1 MNFRAVRPAFA
12 LLLFA
17 GLLPAADQQLMS
29 LLMPDAKVVAGIN
42 VEQAKNSPFGQFLL
56 TQMQNGSGGFGKL
69 AAVIGFDPT
78 KDLGE
83 VLMGTL
89 GQPARQGLV
98 LAKGTF
104 NPELVFAAAQAGGHT
119 VETYHGVQILTGKD
133 DSITHA
139 VAFLGGAI
147 AVAGDL
153 DSVHGAIDRRAA
165 GSGISID
172 PALAAM
178 VNQLS
183 NSLDAW
189 SVSTAPLAALAGQK
203 FPDATLNGLL
213 NSDVLKSIQ
222 QTSAGV
228 KLGAIVQLSA
238 QLVASSSQSA
248 ASLADVLR
256 FLESMVQANA
266 PASSA
271 AAITSLVQ
279 SLNVQADGNNV
290 NLALSI
296 PEEQLEGFV
305 RTAEQGNAKH
315 AAHDRL

>member
-1 MNFRAVRPAFA
+1 MNCRSVRPAFA

-56 TQMQNGSGGFGKL
+56 TQMQNGNGGFGKL
-69 AAVIGFDPT
+69 TAVTGFDPT

-83 VLMGTL
+83 VLMGAL
-89 GQPARQGLV
+89 GQPAQQGLV
-98 LAKGTF
+98 LARGTF
-104 NPELVFAAAQAGGHT
+104 NPELVFTAAQAAGHT
-119 VETYHGVQILTGKD
+119 VETYHGIQILTGKD
-133 DSITHA
+133 GSITHA
-139 VAFLGGAI
+139 VAFLGNTI

-165 GSGISID
+165 GDISID
-172 PALAAM
+172 PALASM

-213 NSDVLKSIQ
+213 NSDVLKTIQ

-228 KLGAIVQLSA
+228 KFGAIVQLSA

-248 ASLADVLR
+248 TSLADVVR
-256 FLESMVQANA
+256 FLGSLVQANA
-266 PASSA
+266 PASNA
-271 AAITSLVQ
+271 AAIISLVQ
-279 SLNVQADGNNV
+279 SLDVQADGNTV
-290 NLALSI
+290 SLALSI

-305 RTAEQGNAKH
+305 RTAEQGKAKH
-315 AAHDRL
+315 VVHDQL